1 MKKEV
6 DAIAI
11 SEFKAT
17 CLKILEQ
24 VKTTGEPILVT
35 KRGEPIALVSPPPPP
50 EKPSSWLGMF
60 QDDGEITGD
69 IVSPISKEEDWEALS
84 K

>member
-1 MKKEV
+1 MKKELDV
-6 DAIAI
+6 VAI

-35 KRGEPIALVSPPPPP
+35 KRGEPIALVSPPPAP
-50 EKPSSWLGMF
+50 EKPKSWLGMF
-60 QDDGEITGD
+60 KEDGKITGD
-69 IVSPISKEEDWEALS
+69 IVLPANEEDWEVL
-84 K
+84 KK